1 MTGRVADFVEAHGRA
16 LILVAFSFAVAGLIL
31 MFQTPIS
38 IFPQTDFPRIVIL
51 VDNGIAPVD
60 VEMLT
65 VTRPIEEA
73 IRIVPGITN
82 VRSVTARGSTE
93 ISVFFRWDVDILN
106 ALHLVQGRI
115 SQITPALP
123 PQARFYINRLT
134 FSVFPMIGFSV
145 TSKTKPLSELWELV
159 YYNLAP
165 RLYRLPG
172 VAETRIVGGRQPEYH
187 ILVQPEKL
195 NSHGLPLT
203 KVVDAI
209 RGTNLIASPGMIQE
223 NYHLYLATV
232 TGMMREREQIENA
245 VVEVVKGNPVLVK
258 DLAVV
263 VRGEKPVYNI
273 VTANGRPAVLVNVLQ
288 QPDGNAVAIA
298 GAVNKEILDMR
309 RTLPPDTDLS
319 IFYDQSVLVKDS
331 IGSVT
336 ESIAMGLGLSVLVL
350 LLFLK
355 SWRTTVVAALVIPIA
370 ALIAVVFMRLFHM
383 SFNLMTLGGL
393 AACIGV
399 VIDDAIVMVEN
410 IMVHLSMGQ
419 TPREAARSAIAE
431 LTPALT
437 GSTLTPIVVFV
448 PLVFLGGITAV
459 FFRALAMTMATALLA
474 SLFLAIFFTA
484 VLASLFL
491 RPRQGTAGARIE
503 EAEQA
508 GEGRILLKLNAWYGS
523 ALQWVLSHGRIVL
536 LACAVIVAGMA
547 ALYNVMGSGFLPE
560 MDEGAFV
567 LDYIMPAGTSLEE
580 TDRVLRHIETFLRET
595 PEVESFSRRTG
606 ARLALA
612 IAEPNTGDFLVK
624 LKKARKR
631 GLEEVTDELRVKI
644 KRAEPS
650 IDVEFPHILEDLIGD
665 LAWSPKPIEIKIYHS
680 DEATFKDVANR
691 IEQWL
696 PKVKGVVDI
705 VNQTIVIGPSV
716 NFRVDPVKAERA
728 GFSVK
733 DVAAIEAAVLDGE
746 VASQM
751 IRGERL
757 IGIRVRYPP
766 AYRSSVESLKAL
778 LLTSPNGTTMPLASI
793 ASVEMEEGVTEIHRD
808 NLRNLTSVT
817 AYLSGRDLGSAMRE
831 IRERLFKE
839 VPLPAGTEIEF
850 GGLYQIQQEA
860 FLGLLQVLLMSIL
873 LIFIILVF
881 EFRSFS
887 HPIAILV
894 ATILCGCGSLL
905 ALWITRSTLN
915 ISSFMGAI
923 MVVGIVHKNGIL
935 MLDSEKYFSERGYP
949 LREAIFQAGRRRLRP
964 ILMTALA
971 TVAGMLPLAL
981 GVGSGAQLLQPLA
994 IAVIGG
1000 VTVSMALSLLITP
1013 VVFYKLREYGL

>member
-1 MTGRVADFVEAHGRA
+1 M
-16 LILVAFSFAVAGLIL
+16 
-31 MFQTPIS
+31 
-38 IFPQTDFPRIVIL
+38 
-51 VDNGIAPVD
+51 
-60 VEMLT
+60 
-65 VTRPIEEA
+65 
-73 IRIVPGITN
+73 
-82 VRSVTARGSTE
+82 
-93 ISVFFRWDVDILN
+93 
-106 ALHLVQGRI
+106 
-115 SQITPALP
+115 
-123 PQARFYINRLT
+123 
-134 FSVFPMIGFSV
+134 
-145 TSKTKPLSELWELV
+145 
-159 YYNLAP
+159 
-165 RLYRLPG
+165 
-172 VAETRIVGGRQPEYH
+172 
-187 ILVQPEKL
+187 
-195 NSHGLPLT
+195 
-203 KVVDAI
+203 
-209 RGTNLIASPGMIQE
+209 
-223 NYHLYLATV
+223 
-232 TGMMREREQIENA
+232 
-245 VVEVVKGNPVLVK
+245 
-258 DLAVV
+258 
-263 VRGEKPVYNI
+263 
-273 VTANGRPAVLVNVLQ
+273 
-288 QPDGNAVAIA
+288 
-298 GAVNKEILDMR
+298 
-309 RTLPPDTDLS
+309 
-319 IFYDQSVLVKDS
+319 
-331 IGSVT
+331 
-336 ESIAMGLGLSVLVL
+336 
-350 LLFLK
+350 
-355 SWRTTVVAALVIPIA
+355 
-370 ALIAVVFMRLFHM
+370 
-383 SFNLMTLGGL
+383 
-393 AACIGV
+393 
-399 VIDDAIVMVEN
+399 
-410 IMVHLSMGQ
+410 
-419 TPREAARSAIAE
+419 
-431 LTPALT
+431 
-437 GSTLTPIVVFV
+437 
-448 PLVFLGGITAV
+448 
-459 FFRALAMTMATALLA
+459 
-474 SLFLAIFFTA
+474 
-484 VLASLFL
+484 
-491 RPRQGTAGARIE
+491 
-503 EAEQA
+503 
-508 GEGRILLKLNAWYGS
+508 
-523 ALQWVLSHGRIVL
+523 
-536 LACAVIVAGMA
+536 
-547 ALYNVMGSGFLPE
+547 
-560 MDEGAFV
+560 
-567 LDYIMPAGTSLEE
+567 
-580 TDRVLRHIETFLRET
+580 
-595 PEVESFSRRTG
+595 
-606 ARLALA
+606 
-612 IAEPNTGDFLVK
+612 K

-981 GVGSGAQLLQPLA
+981 GLVPARSCFNRWPL
-994 IAVIGG
+994 
-1000 VTVSMALSLLITP
+1000 P
-1013 VVFYKLREYGL
+1013 